1 MNNIKKQGG
10 FTLIELLVVIAII
23 GILSTVVLTSLG
35 SARRDGQGAAI
46 QATLNSMRNQ
56 AEIYA
61 TANNFQYNT
70 VTTAAGADS
79 GFCTSPEAA
88 AAKAAITRAGGTN
101 INCRANQGGWRF
113 AADLPAAGGG
123 AFRRYCVDSTGNA
136 ITTSTSTTLP
146 STVVCPTT

>member
-1 MNNIKKQGG
+1 MNNLKKQGG

-70 VTTAAGADS
+70 ITTPAGADS
-79 GFCTSPEAA
+79 GFCTSAEAT
-88 AAKAAITRAGGTN
+88 AAKAAITRAGGTS
-101 INCRANQGGWRF
+101 INCRANQGAWRF
-113 AADLPAAGGG
+113 AADLPNTGTG
-123 AFRRYCVDSTGNA
+123 AVRRHCVDSTGNA
-136 ITTSTSTTLP
+136 ITTSTALSTTAP
-146 STVVCPTT
+146 ICPTT